1 MGAEKVD
8 ASDKGAKD
16 MTAAKKTVTP
26 TIDTK
31 PIEEAVAA
39 GKQTVEQAVAA
50 TKEQVEKAS
59 TAALQGY
66 DEFAA
71 YNKDA
76 MDAYVKAGNVMAKG
90 MEDMGKTVFAFAQTQ
105 AEANVAAAKA
115 LMSAKTIN
123 DVVEIQT
130 NLARDQ
136 FDAFVAESTKVSEMG
151 MKVANEAVEPIQAQF
166 NVVVE
171 KVMKP
176 VAA

>member
-1 MGAEKVD
+1 
-8 ASDKGAKD
+8 
-16 MTAAKKTVTP
+16 MTTAKKATP

-59 TAALQGY
+59 TAALKGY
-66 DEFAA
+66 DEFATV
-71 YNKDA
+71 NKDT

-90 MEDMGKTVFAFAQTQ
+90 MEDMGKTFFAFAQTQ
-105 AEANVAAAKA
+105 AEANVAAAKK
-115 LMSAKTIN
+115 LMGAKTIN
-123 DVVEIQT
+123 DVVEIQSE
-130 NLARDQ
+130 LARSQ
-136 FDAFVAESTKVSEMG
+136 FDAYVAEGTKVSEMYL
-151 MKVANEAVEPIQAQF
+151 KVANETVEPIQAQM

-171 KVMKP
+171 RIMKP

>member
-1 MGAEKVD
+1 
-8 ASDKGAKD
+8 
-16 MTAAKKTVTP
+16 MTAKKTATP

-59 TAALQGY
+59 TAALKGY

-71 YNKDA
+71 LNKET
-76 MDAYVKAGNVMAKG
+76 MDAYVKAGNVAAKG
-90 MEDMGKTVFAFAQTQ
+90 FETLGQEVYAFAQTQ
-105 AEANVAAAKA
+105 TEANVAAAKA
-115 LMSAKTIN
+115 MMTAKSLN
-123 DVVEIQT
+123 ELVEIQSD
-130 NLARDQ
+130 LARSQ
-136 FDAFVAESTKVSEMG
+136 FDAYVAETTKVSEMSL
-151 MKVANEAVEPIQAQF
+151 KVANESVEPIQAQF

-171 KVMKP
+171 KMMKP

>member
-1 MGAEKVD
+1 
-8 ASDKGAKD
+8 
-16 MTAAKKTVTP
+16 MTTAKKTP
-26 TIDTK
+26 TVDTK

-59 TAALQGY
+59 TAALKSY

-71 YNKDA
+71 LNKDTV
-76 MDAYVKAGNVMAKG
+76 DAYVKAGNVFAKG
-90 MEDMGKTVFAFAQTQ
+90 FEDLGKTVFAFAQSQ
-105 AEANVAAAKA
+105 AETNVNAAKA

-123 DVVEIQT
+123 DVVEIQSD
-130 NLARDQ
+130 LARTQ
-136 FDAFVAESTKVSEMG
+136 FDAFVAEGTKVSEMSL
-151 MKVANEAVEPIQAQF
+151 KVANETVEPIQAQF

-171 KVMKP
+171 KMMKP

>member
-1 MGAEKVD
+1 
-8 ASDKGAKD
+8 
-16 MTAAKKTVTP
+16 MTTAKKTP

-59 TAALQGY
+59 TAAMKSY

-71 YNKDA
+71 LNKDA
-76 MDAYVKAGNVMAKG
+76 VDAYVKAGNVFAKG
-90 MEDMGKTVFAFAQTQ
+90 FEDLGKTVFAFAQSQ
-105 AEANVAAAKA
+105 AETNVNAAKA

-123 DVVEIQT
+123 DVVEIQSD
-130 NLARDQ
+130 LARAQ
-136 FDAFVAESTKVSEMG
+136 FDAFVAEGTKVSEMSL
-151 MKVANEAVEPIQAQF
+151 KVANETVEPIQAQF

-171 KVMKP
+171 KMMKP

>member
-1 MGAEKVD
+1 
-8 ASDKGAKD
+8 
-16 MTAAKKTVTP
+16 MTTAKKTP

-59 TAALQGY
+59 TAAMKSY

-71 YNKDA
+71 LNKDA
-76 MDAYVKAGNVMAKG
+76 VDAYVKAGNVFAKG
-90 MEDMGKTVFAFAQTQ
+90 FEDLGKTVFAFAQSQ
-105 AEANVAAAKA
+105 AETNVNAAKA

-123 DVVEIQT
+123 DVVEIQSD
-130 NLARDQ
+130 LARTQ
-136 FDAFVAESTKVSEMG
+136 FDAFVAEGTKVSEMSL
-151 MKVANEAVEPIQAQF
+151 KVANETVEPIQAQF

-171 KVMKP
+171 KMMKP